1 MDAIV
6 AEAAAAVITRTGR
19 AERGAGPALWTRRV
33 ELPSRAVRRVF
44 RRHRERVT
52 LNSKDQHMRPVTLSR
67 SISFLAVAL
76 WVVANGGVW
85 TQTASQ
91 QPLTLTVVDAP
102 GPLNPGSVALVSVT
116 STQDLKA
123 LTGEAAGHAVRFWS
137 AASPKEWN
145 GLVGI
150 NLDSAPGAVPLT
162 IHGTTAAGLRGTTS
176 VSLSVARY
184 KFETRRIEVDPKLVN
199 PPQEE
204 LARIKEESKAMA
216 DAFAVV
222 TPERYWHGS
231 FDAPVPGTATSSFGR
246 LTITNGKPAGRHQ
259 GADFRAATGT
269 PVKAPNGGRVVIA
282 RNLYFAGNTVIID
295 HGLGVFSLLAHLSRI
310 DVAPGAT
317 VARGD
322 VVGESGATGRVTG
335 PHLHWAVRLGDISV
349 DPVAL
354 MSALATQN

>member
-6 AEAAAAVITRTGR
+6 ADAAPAIITRTGR
-19 AERGAGPALWTRRV
+19 AQRRRV
-33 ELPSRAVRRVF
+33 VFFWARSSASHAVRRPF
-44 RRHRERVT
+44 RRHTERVT
-52 LNSKDQHMRPVTLSR
+52 LNSEDLMHVRRFTRSR
-67 SISFLAVAL
+67 SMSFLAAAL
-76 WVVANGGVW
+76 WVAANGSGW
-85 TQTASQ
+85 TQTADQ
-91 QPLTLTVVDAP
+91 RPPTLTVVDAP
-102 GPLNPGSVALVSVT
+102 EPLNPGGVALLSVT
-116 STQDLKA
+116 STQDLTA
-123 LTGEAAGHAVRFWS
+123 LIGQAAGHPVRFWS

-145 GLVGI
+145 GLLGI
-150 NLDSAPGAVPLT
+150 NLDAAPGVVPLT
-162 IHGTTAAGLRGTTS
+162 IHGTTTTGLKTMTS
-176 VSLSVARY
+176 VSLVVARY
-184 KFETRRIEVDPKLVN
+184 KFETRRIQVDPKLAN
-199 PPQEE
+199 PPLEE

-222 TPERYWHGS
+222 TPQRYWHGP

-335 PHLHWAVRLGDISV
+335 PHLHWAVRFGDISV

-354 MSALATQN
+354 MSALATQH

>member
-1 MDAIV
+1 M
-6 AEAAAAVITRTGR
+6 
-19 AERGAGPALWTRRV
+19 
-33 ELPSRAVRRVF
+33 ELPSRAVRRLF
-44 RRHRERVT
+44 RRQNDRVT
-52 LNSKDQHMRPVTLSR
+52 LNSQGLMHMRPITLSR
-67 SISFLAVAL
+67 SISFLAVVL
-76 WVVANGGVW
+76 WVAANGSVW
-85 TQTASQ
+85 TQTAGQ
-91 QPLTLTVVDAP
+91 EPLALTVMDAP
-102 GPLNPGSVALVSVT
+102 ESLIPGGVALVSVT
-116 STQDLKA
+116 STQDLTK

-150 NLDSAPGAVPLT
+150 NLDSAPGVVPLT
-162 IHGTTAAGLRGTTS
+162 VHGTTATGLKGTTS
-176 VSLSVARY
+176 VSLVVARY
-184 KFETRRIEVDPKLVN
+184 KFETRRIQVDPKLAN

-216 DAFAVV
+216 DAFAIV
-222 TPERYWHGS
+222 TPQRYWHGP

-295 HGLGVFSLLAHLSRI
+295 HGLGVFSLLAHLSQI
-310 DVAPGAT
+310 DVAPGAIG
-317 VARGD
+317 ARGD

-335 PHLHWAVRLGDISV
+335 PHLHWAMRLGDISI

-354 MSALATQN
+354 MSALADQH